1 MAARILVIE
10 DNPSLLALYSDLFE
24 DEGYEVI
31 LQPTPQLDPATITR
45 VTPDLIVLDLL
56 FDGDLTGWETLQ
68 GLKLQPATATI
79 PVVICSAATK
89 SIEELQ
95 DSFTTM
101 GAHFLKKPFD
111 LETLLD
117 VVRHLLNNNAA
128 LPHPLTS

>member
-24 DEGYEVI
+24 DEGYEVT
-31 LQPTPQLDPATITR
+31 LQSTPQLDLATITAT
-45 VTPDLIVLDLL
+45 TPDLIVLDLL
-56 FDGDLTGWETLQ
+56 FDGDLTGLETLQ
-68 GLKLQPATATI
+68 GLRVQSATAGI

-89 SIEELQ
+89 SVEELQ
-95 DSFTTM
+95 ASFTMM

-111 LETLLD
+111 LDTLLD

-128 LPHPLTS
+128 LPQPVTS